1 MLRDAL
7 WLSLAAAATTVI
19 PPAVTRQIAWWS
31 GSLLV
36 RPQLWSSE
44 PSLVTLM
51 LTASKSGRLESFGS
65 RWARIQSRPQMYHEI
80 RP

>member
-1 MLRDAL
+1 MFLAAL
-7 WLSLAAAATTVI
+7 WWSLAAAATTVM
-19 PPAVTRQIAWWS
+19 PPATTRQMAWWS

-36 RPQLWSSE
+36 KPQLWSSD
-44 PSLVTLM
+44 PGFVTLM
-51 LTASKSGRLESFGS
+51 LTASKSGRLASAGS